1 MGVSRVCLVLLL
13 VGLSLCSP
21 AFSYSHHLWKRQN
34 GAMCDPTP
42 ANLRQSF
49 ETNCTG
55 LKVDN
60 ATCDRAWMAFTRAF
74 ARRNPTTVMARLVS
88 GAAWVKWV
96 ASRIILAENPP
107 MYPPTLRIALNSS
120 ELASTK
126 RQYIIISVSQNVTC
140 NKKSAHL
147 W

>member
-1 MGVSRVCLVLLL
+1 MVPPLGQLAAMGVSRVCLVLLL

-34 GAMCDPTP
+34 GATCDPTP

-55 LKVDN
+55 LKVDS
-60 ATCDRAWMAFTRAF
+60 ATCDRAWMAFTAAF

-88 GAAWVKWV
+88 GAAWVKLV
-96 ASRIILAENPP
+96 ASHIIIAENP
-107 MYPPTLRIALNSS
+107 TLAL
-120 ELASTK
+120 LA
-126 RQYIIISVSQNVTC
+126 
-140 NKKSAHL
+140 
-147 W
+147 